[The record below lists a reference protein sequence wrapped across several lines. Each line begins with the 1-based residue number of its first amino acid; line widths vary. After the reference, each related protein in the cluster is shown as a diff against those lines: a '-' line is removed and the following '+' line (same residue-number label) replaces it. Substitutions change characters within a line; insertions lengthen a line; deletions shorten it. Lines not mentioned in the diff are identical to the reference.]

1 MKKRIASILAST
13 ITAGLV
19 AAELVKIHIL
29 TDSSP
34 VPDAAGGHAVPVLI
48 APEISR
54 SWDYATNGQAWLLAG
69 LTATVLVCFVAWA
82 VLTPRGRGGRL
93 TDIV

>member
-19 AAELVKIHIL
+19 GAELVKIYIL
-29 TDSSP
+29 TDSTP
-34 VPDAAGGHAVPVLI
+34 APDTAGRHTVPVLI

-54 SWDYATNGQAWLLAG
+54 SWEYATNVQAWLLAG
-69 LTATVLVCFVAWA
+69 LTATVLGCMVAWA
-82 VLTPRGRGGRL
+82 MLTWIARHEGTGEG
-93 TDIV
+93 